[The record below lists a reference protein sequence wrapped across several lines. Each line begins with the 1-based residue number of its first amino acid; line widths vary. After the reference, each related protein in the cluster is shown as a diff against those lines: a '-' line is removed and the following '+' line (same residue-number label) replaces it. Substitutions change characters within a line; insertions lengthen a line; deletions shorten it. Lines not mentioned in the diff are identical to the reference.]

1 MAKPAQDPPATDPPA
16 DQAGEAA
23 APSNAELA
31 SRIDGLDSTL
41 HTILDKLGGTETT
54 AHAAAQQHTEDRL
67 DRPTGVAEEIRA
79 QLAARDQADAAAK
92 RDKDDA
98 DWRASVDGRLAGMA
112 EHAPEPPVRRVE
124 RMMWG
129 GR

>member
-1 MAKPAQDPPATDPPA
+1 MAKPAQDPPAPPA
-16 DQAGEAA
+16 DSTGPAEDT

-31 SRIDGLDSTL
+31 ARVDGLAGKLD
-41 HTILDKLGGTETT
+41 TILDKLSGAESG
-54 AHAAAQQHTEDRL
+54 AHAAAQQHPEDRL

-79 QLAARDQADAAAK
+79 QLAERAQADAAARQAK
-92 RDKDDA
+92 EDA

-124 RMMWG
+124 KLLGWR
-129 GR
+129 